1 MASNIRN
8 TVEPTFGWL
17 FVAVVIAVLAGVLLA
32 ATTPRSD
39 FVDRVDTHGRI
50 AR

>member
-17 FVAVVIAVLAGVLLA
+17 FVAVVIAVLAAVLVA
-32 ATTPRSD
+32 ATTPRAD
-39 FVDRVDTHGRI
+39 FVERIDTKGRI